1 MITIST
7 AGVHVTIT
15 AAIMMILVWF
25 VVQVSDLNKIVLN
38 LSNEYAHALFILD
51 EPFPPVENVTVTNVG
66 PTYLTVHWEVSAE

>member
-1 MITIST
+1 MIAIST
-7 AGVHVTIT
+7 AGVTIT

-51 EPFPPVENVTVTNVG
+51 EPFSPVENVTVMNVG
-66 PTYLTVHWEVSAE
+66 PTYLTIHWEVSAE